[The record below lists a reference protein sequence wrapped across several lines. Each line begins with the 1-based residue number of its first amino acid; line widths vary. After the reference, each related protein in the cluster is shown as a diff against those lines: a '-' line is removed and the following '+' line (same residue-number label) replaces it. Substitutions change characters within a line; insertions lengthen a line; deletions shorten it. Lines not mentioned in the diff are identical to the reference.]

1 MQSGNTDPDIR
12 ARADRM
18 LAEAGYSVPGH
29 VATPR
34 EPLVSRR
41 MQALLIV
48 CVGTLVW
55 YFFIATNPMVIR
67 AKAIV
72 ASDPAI
78 VAMVGPDPDIWN
90 LRARQWGYRADG
102 QATGGRYQFLVLGNG
117 RVKFVEVD
125 VWQDDE
131 GRWRV
136 LLAK

>member
-1 MQSGNTDPDIR
+1 
-12 ARADRM
+12 M

-29 VATPR
+29 VAAPR

-48 CVGTLVW
+48 FVGMLVW

-72 ASDPAI
+72 AADPAI

-102 QATGGRYQFLVLGNG
+102 QATGGRYQFLVRGNG
-117 RVKFVEVD
+117 RVQFVEID

-131 GRWRV
+131 GRWQAR
-136 LLAK
+136 LAK